1 MKKILLFAIMAMFA
15 IGSQAQI
22 ISSRSTGITKVQSPR
37 SHNIWIDLGTGVFT
51 GDLEEGSGVGIDLGG
66 RWTKM
71 FSENVGWDIL
81 KINAMTDTKNFGE
94 SLNVQFKTGLRG
106 VTPVL
111 FGNSSAY
118 VAAAAGYGLFTDEAE
133 SAFVW
138 EVGAGLNV
146 TPRFAVGVY
155 YNGISWSR
163 EMKVTYVS
171 GYNTKYGYPYYS
183 TKKEDVTIKGGY
195 LSLKL
200 SYAF

>member
-15 IGSQAQI
+15 LSSQAQI
-22 ISSRSTGITKVQSPR
+22 VSSRSTGITKIKTPS
-37 SHNIWIDLGTGVFT
+37 SHKICIDLGTGIFT
-51 GDLEEGSGVGIDLGG
+51 GDLDDKSGVGVDLGG

-71 FSENVGWDIL
+71 FSENIGWDIL
-81 KINAMTDTKNFGE
+81 KINAMTDTKNFTKA
-94 SLNVQFKTGLRG
+94 LNVQFKTGIRG
-106 VTPVL
+106 VSPIL

-118 VAAAAGYGLFTDEAE
+118 VAGAAGYGLYVEEGE

-155 YNGISWSR
+155 YNGISWSHDI
-163 EMKVTYVS
+163 KVP
-171 GYNTKYGYPYYS
+171 NYS
-183 TKKEDVTIKGGY
+183 YSYKESATLNGGY

-200 SYAF
+200 SYTF